1 MHEAHN
7 LKLYDLQAEHDR
19 ALRAVKDEL
28 AAALSQADELN
39 QEVTR
44 KTMEIQYLEQDQ
56 DESQDQ
62 ITRYV
67 RVFGFKSFLVGVCSL
82 AVIYGLF

>member
-7 LKLYDLQAEHDR
+7 AKLHDLQAEHDK
-19 ALRAVKDEL
+19 ALKAVKESLDASMSKTDEL
-28 AAALSQADELN
+28 T
-39 QEVTR
+39 QEVAR
-44 KTMEIQYLEQDQ
+44 KAMEIQYLEQDQ

-67 RVFGFKSFLVGVCSL
+67 EFFVHPGSISRFHC
-82 AVIYGLF
+82 